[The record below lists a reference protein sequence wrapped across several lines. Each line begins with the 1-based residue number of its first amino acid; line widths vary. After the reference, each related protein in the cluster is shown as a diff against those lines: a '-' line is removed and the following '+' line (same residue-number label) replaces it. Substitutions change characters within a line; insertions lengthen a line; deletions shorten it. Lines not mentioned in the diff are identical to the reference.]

1 MKNFKLPIVFIA
13 VFAMLFT
20 SCSKEESI
28 ASDLGNEETF
38 QIQFGT
44 LLNDI
49 ESKAHGSLPGECRDA
64 TPSYVM
70 VGIENSDGIYI
81 GPGGGTT
88 TPSLFR
94 IELKNNNGS
103 WETTYS
109 EALGL
114 PAGNY
119 SLEYFIVYDTE
130 GQVLWVAPREG
141 GDYAS
146 SVGEPLP
153 QAINLAAGTKPY
165 INVDVLC
172 FIPRDEEAYG
182 YLFFDIELT
191 TVENNYCIFVNFCD
205 DETGREY
212 PALFQVDVWAD
223 AYGGSDVVI
232 DGKVNSVSGT
242 GNSFAATVLCFP
254 LPPLEGDDTYFVRV
268 TVLSSGAYTA
278 DASDFVQFQINQS
291 DIDAQ
296 LTETPRYEHL
306 RINCNPSQEEPFCT
320 PTTTNVS
327 SCNFFCEGGIYGFLS
342 NAGNLGANG
351 FVYVTP
357 SNFGNTF
364 KLYKTGTTTS
374 IADVRFEFN
383 ASGDLRVKF
392 TNVDGT
398 ITAFEIDARL
408 PRGSSAPICNDT
420 RCNDDCVHNDDFT
433 EKLEGDVITPSILAN
448 GGFYIKVRVQ
458 QGDCPS

>member
-1 MKNFKLPIVFIA
+1 MKKLNYYLSPVAILA
-13 VFAMLFT
+13 LFLT
-20 SCSKEESI
+20 SCSKEDSTI
-28 ASDLGNEETF
+28 ADSNNQETF

-49 ESKAHGSLPGECRDA
+49 ESKAHGTLPGECRDA
-64 TPSYVM
+64 APSYVM

-94 IELKNNNGS
+94 IEIKNNNGS

-119 SLEYFIVYDTE
+119 SLEYFIVYSAD

-153 QAINLAAGTKPY
+153 QAINLGAGTKPY

-191 TVENNYCIFVNFCD
+191 TVESNYCIFVNFCD

-212 PALFQVDVWAD
+212 PAKFELDIWAD
-223 AYGGSDVVI
+223 SFGGSDVVI
-232 DGKVNSVSGT
+232 DGEMNSVSGT
-242 GNSFAATVLCFP
+242 GNSFAATVLCSA
-254 LPPLEGDDTYFVRV
+254 LPPLGEGEVYYVRV
-268 TVLSSGAYTA
+268 TVLDAGGYNA
-278 DASDFVQFQINQS
+278 DASDFVEFTISQA

-296 LTETPRYEHL
+296 PLEVPAYEHV
-306 RINCNPSQEEPFCT
+306 RINCQ
-320 PTTTNVS
+320 
-327 SCNFFCEGGIYGFLS
+327 
-342 NAGNLGANG
+342 
-351 FVYVTP
+351 
-357 SNFGNTF
+357 
-364 KLYKTGTTTS
+364 
-374 IADVRFEFN
+374 
-383 ASGDLRVKF
+383 
-392 TNVDGT
+392 
-398 ITAFEIDARL
+398 
-408 PRGSSAPICNDT
+408 
-420 RCNDDCVHNDDFT
+420 
-433 EKLEGDVITPSILAN
+433 
-448 GGFYIKVRVQ
+448 
-458 QGDCPS
+458 